1 MEHNHKRKLVPSGSD
16 IKLAITITSLGD
28 GRHITDPDVG
38 LEVDLIVGPN
48 VRTFKKVMKAKDDAI
63 EAIAVDPSTESA
75 ELPSSDFIRLSDDT
89 YLLAVGDTAD
99 FGKGDLFVVTRTS
112 VPDTDFKDGRRD
124 EIQRNDTGITFII

>member
-28 GRHITDPDVG
+28 DRHITDPDVD

-48 VRTFKKVMKAKDDAI
+48 VRTFRKNLKVNNGPI
-63 EAIAVDPSTESA
+63 ETLSTGPSVEA
-75 ELPSSDFIRLSDDT
+75 PELSLSDFTRLSDDT
-89 YLLAVGDTAD
+89 YLLAVGNTAD
-99 FGKGDLFVVTRTS
+99 FGKGDLFIVTRTS

-124 EIQRNDTGITFII
+124 EIQKNDTGITFI